1 MAVLEK
7 AKLMEQIK
15 ELLKDNTS
23 DEALAFVEDVSDTFD
38 ELHNKANGDGKDWKA
53 EYEKNDAEWR
63 QRYKDRFFSGSSN
76 GDDANQNPPD
86 PSTPP
91 EHDDDDT
98 QKQYKFENLFTAPD
112 EKGVNNA

>member
-38 ELHNKANGDGKDWKA
+38 ELHNKANGDGTDWKDK
-53 EYEKNDAEWR
+53 YEKNDAEWR
-63 QRYKDRFFSGSSN
+63 QRYKDRFFSGASN
-76 GDDANQNPPD
+76 GDDANQIPPD
-86 PSTPP
+86 PNTSP
-91 EHDDDDT
+91 EPDNDDT
-98 QKQYKFENLFTAPD
+98 QKQYKFEDLFSAPD